1 MRSQRKD
8 EHVALALQEE
18 IADNDFDLIRFYHH
32 SFPGLSMEDIS
43 LETVYMDR
51 EFAYPVYIN
60 AMTGGSEKTKQINAS
75 LAKIAKHYDLMMVV
89 GSQHA
94 ALENPELEASYRIV
108 REINPNGFI
117 VGNLSPN
124 ASVEDAKRAIEM
136 IDADALSIHVNSAQE
151 LSMDEGDRD
160 FRYWLDNI
168 AAIIRSVSVP
178 VIVKE
183 VGFGMSAYTV
193 HQLIQR
199 GVEYVDVSGRGGTNF
214 IRIENRRLSEDRF
227 SYLESWGLSTAESLL
242 DVRALSPKISVFASG
257 GIRNPLD
264 VIKAFALGADAV
276 GLSSYFLRISQMD
289 SFEEQTQVLDRFF
302 EDISRIMLLLGKD
315 RIANLNETELI
326 LDGKLKR
333 YV

>member
-18 IADNDFDLIRFYHH
+18 IRENDFDLIRFYHH
-32 SFPGLSMEDIS
+32 SFPGLSMEDVS
-43 LETVYMDR
+43 LETMYMDR
-51 EFAYPVYIN
+51 VFSYPVYIN
-60 AMTGGSEKTKQINAS
+60 AMTGGSEKTAKINAS
-75 LAKIAKHYDLMMVV
+75 LAKIAKHYDLMMVL

-94 ALENPELEASYRIV
+94 ALDNPELEASYRIV
-108 REINPNGFI
+108 REVNPDGFI
-117 VGNLSPN
+117 VGNVNPN

-136 IDADALSIHVNSAQE
+136 VDADALSIHVNSAQE
-151 LSMDEGDRD
+151 LTMEEGDRD

-168 AAIIRSVSVP
+168 AAIIRSVEVP

-214 IRIENRRLSEDRF
+214 IRIENRRLEKDRF

-242 DVRALSPKISVFASG
+242 DVGTLSPKISVFASG

-264 VIKAFALGADAV
+264 VVKAFALGADAV
-276 GLSSYFLRISQMD
+276 GLSSYFLRISQLE
-289 SFEEQTQVLDRFF
+289 SFEEQTAVLDAFF
-302 EDISRIMLLLGKD
+302 EDIARIMLLLGKD
-315 RIANLNETELI
+315 RVSSLSETELI